1 MKNLIFVFAISL
13 LFLNFNSVIAQRE
26 VPENP
31 DGYYE
36 LMFTK
41 LINGNEYM
49 ASGNEP
55 FWNLDLDLEGN
66 LVFSALELNSPLTI
80 PAADLKMSTFGK
92 SILFS
97 NSELKFKVEFKR
109 GKCFDDMSG
118 SQFDYKVTVTYGELK
133 LYGCGN
139 KLEGWILNDIF
150 ALIEINGNSVKD
162 MKLNKQPMI
171 ELHLKD
177 KKIMGNDGCNS
188 FTGGIMYAIFGK
200 IKFNEGFTS
209 TKMFCVENGGFE
221 TLFYEALKS
230 SDSYKFIK
238 LRLKF
243 YSGGEEVL
251 EFVKMD

>member
-1 MKNLIFVFAISL
+1 MKKIIFLFAVL
-13 LFLNFNSVIAQRE
+13 LLLAGNSMVNAQRE

-36 LMFTK
+36 LMFNK

-66 LVFSALELNSPLTI
+66 LVFSALEINSPLTI
-80 PAADLKMSTFGK
+80 PAADLKMSTRGK
-92 SILFS
+92 ITSFS
-97 NSELKFKVEFKR
+97 NSEHKFKVEFKR

-118 SQFDYKVTVTYGELK
+118 NQFDYKVTVTYGEIK
-133 LYGCGN
+133 LTGCGN

-150 ALIEINGNSVKD
+150 GLIEIEGESVRD
-162 MKLNKQPMI
+162 MKLKNQVMI

-177 KKIMGNDGCNS
+177 KRIAGNDGCNS
-188 FTGGIMYAIFGK
+188 FSGSIIYAIFGK
-200 IKFNEGFTS
+200 IKFNENFVS
-209 TKMFCVENGGFE
+209 TKMFCVENGGFDIR
-221 TLFYEALKS
+221 FYNALKS
-230 SDSYKFIK
+230 ADSYTFKK

-243 YSGGEEVL
+243 YSGEKEVL